1 MAIDKVCVRPGMLPA
16 TISVAPN
23 SPIARANASSRPAR
37 IPRHASGRVMRKNTA
52 ASDTPSVRAACSNW
66 PSTSSN
72 AARAGLN
79 TSGNDATAAAIT
91 AACQVNTRL
100 MPNHDC
106 NQAPIGPL
114 RPISTSR

>member
-1 MAIDKVCVRPGMLPA
+1 MLPA
-16 TISVAPN
+16 TINVAPN

-37 IPRHASGRVMRKNTA
+37 MPRQASGKVMRKNTA
-52 ASDTPSVRAACSNW
+52 ASDTPSVRAAFSSW
-66 PSTSSN
+66 PSTPSN

-79 TSGNDATAAAIT
+79 TSGSEATAAAIT

-106 NQAPIGPL
+106 SHTPIGPL